1 VTENSFTPLPPGTTA
16 WKLSLRFSCQA
27 EYQLTGDV
35 EPAELSEWIKVART
49 RRRWV
54 LADSARLE
62 QVKRALQTMEQICGA
77 NFDRIKD
84 SCRRSG
90 VIEIG
95 IPYREEHWTW
105 LLPWE
110 LILTS
115 LAISCG
121 ARSLPIVV
129 RHIEDL
135 PDGQWR
141 TEPATMFTVKSN
153 PGVLGEAYSSA
164 TLDSEE
170 AVMHANLDL
179 KNTSAPNYSLAQ
191 LKESLCGLRPDVIHL
206 VGVDIHQGRQLEV
219 TGTGDPMD
227 GMVLGKE
234 VAEEVGAKELA
245 GILSIAHPLLVGC
258 NFYNSAARVGAELVA
273 AGARVALGIQDSVT
287 DQQRPDDY
295 LSEIFFANF
304 YLAWRLSDWDTLDA
318 LRLALTDLSEQT
330 RHRLATG
337 IVLWTSRSLLQA
349 ADGSWLKLKDPQ
361 NAPGPSSG
369 LSDKFRDVRETE
381 IKPDQVK
388 GRPVEF
394 YAIEPLTAINC
405 SLLQNQRPIFRWF
418 VLHKKAPLGMLRA
431 ISVEVTFDLGQ
442 EPIRWETTADMMY
455 GYWDLSEEI
464 RLPLT
469 SRQARS
475 NHSILQTSLLVR
487 VSVGTNEIFRQTY
500 SVRLLPIEQWQDD
513 DDNRCWLPSFIL
525 PDDSAVIR
533 IIDNAQRYLFAL
545 ADDASAGFAGYQ
557 ENRAESVNN
566 QVRAIWWALTN
577 DISLNYVNPLPA
589 YSLPGSQG
597 AQRIRTPS
605 EMLKAKRGTCL
616 DVSLLFAS
624 CLEYIDLEPVVFLLQ
639 GHALP
644 GYLRD
649 AQARP
654 KLQSL
659 LEMVEDSSQAPW
671 MFGKECFGE
680 IRELLDSGDIVPV
693 ETIGLNSGMGF
704 WTAVDVAGAKIR
716 REGAFEYLLDLKL
729 ARENGVTSLPIYES
743 GGAVAGGS
751 G

>member
-1 VTENSFTPLPPGTTA
+1 
-16 WKLSLRFSCQA
+16 
-27 EYQLTGDV
+27 
-35 EPAELSEWIKVART
+35 
-49 RRRWV
+49 
-54 LADSARLE
+54 
-62 QVKRALQTMEQICGA
+62 
-77 NFDRIKD
+77 
-84 SCRRSG
+84 
-90 VIEIG
+90 
-95 IPYREEHWTW
+95 
-105 LLPWE
+105 
-110 LILTS
+110 
-115 LAISCG
+115 
-121 ARSLPIVV
+121 
-129 RHIEDL
+129 
-135 PDGQWR
+135 
-141 TEPATMFTVKSN
+141 
-153 PGVLGEAYSSA
+153 
-164 TLDSEE
+164 
-170 AVMHANLDL
+170 
-179 KNTSAPNYSLAQ
+179 
-191 LKESLCGLRPDVIHL
+191 
-206 VGVDIHQGRQLEV
+206 
-219 TGTGDPMD
+219 
-227 GMVLGKE
+227 
-234 VAEEVGAKELA
+234 
-245 GILSIAHPLLVGC
+245 
-258 NFYNSAARVGAELVA
+258 
-273 AGARVALGIQDSVT
+273 
-287 DQQRPDDY
+287 
-295 LSEIFFANF
+295 
-304 YLAWRLSDWDTLDA
+304 
-318 LRLALTDLSEQT
+318 
-330 RHRLATG
+330 
-337 IVLWTSRSLLQA
+337 
-349 ADGSWLKLKDPQ
+349 
-361 NAPGPSSG
+361 
-369 LSDKFRDVRETE
+369 
-381 IKPDQVK
+381 
-388 GRPVEF
+388 
-394 YAIEPLTAINC
+394 
-405 SLLQNQRPIFRWF
+405 
-418 VLHKKAPLGMLRA
+418 
-431 ISVEVTFDLGQ
+431 
-442 EPIRWETTADMMY
+442 
-455 GYWDLSEEI
+455 
-464 RLPLT
+464 
-469 SRQARS
+469 
-475 NHSILQTSLLVR
+475 
-487 VSVGTNEIFRQTY
+487 VGTNEIFRQTY

-751 G
+751 GLKMPGAAF